1 MRPPG
6 LQQVISRNLLVLRYE
21 KIITGKA
28 DVDFPDPAVALEC
41 GIYPS
46 VAWSATGGGL
56 SPVGTAEYWWAAR
69 GLVTP
74 FSLSAHSLQLRFVS
88 QPWNTVP
95 RLCPI

>member
-56 SPVGTAEYWWAAR
+56 SPVGTAEYWWAAK
-69 GLVTP
+69 GLANPLT
-74 FSLSAHSLQLRFVS
+74 SLAHYRV
-88 QPWNTVP
+88 
-95 RLCPI
+95 